1 MINNMGVLDRAIRI
15 ILAIIIG
22 LLYYFG
28 LISGWVA
35 VVLGI
40 IALIFVITSILG
52 YCPMYQLLK
61 ISTKK

>member
-1 MINNMGVLDRAIRI
+1 MINNMGVLDRTIRI

-35 VVLGI
+35 IVLGI
-40 IALIFVITSILG
+40 IALIFIITGILG

>member
-1 MINNMGVLDRAIRI
+1 MGVLDRTIRI

-35 VVLGI
+35 IVLGL
-40 IALIFVITSILG
+40 IALIFIVTGILG
-52 YCPMYQLLK
+52 YCPKYQLLK